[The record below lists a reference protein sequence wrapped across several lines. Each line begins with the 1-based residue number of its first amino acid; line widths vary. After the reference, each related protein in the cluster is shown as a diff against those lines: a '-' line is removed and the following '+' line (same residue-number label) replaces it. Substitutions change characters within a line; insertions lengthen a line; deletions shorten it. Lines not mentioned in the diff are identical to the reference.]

1 MTEREQGYE
10 AHIAALEAR
19 RDALEREVGALEAVV
34 RGLEAEGLKPL
45 VDRLR
50 TQITS
55 IKALVQAMA
64 LAINELLEP
73 AGNAEQ

>member
-10 AHIAALEAR
+10 AHIAALEER
-19 RDALEREVGALEAVV
+19 RDELEREVDALEAVV
-34 RGLEAEGLKPL
+34 RSLEAEGLKPL

-50 TQITS
+50 AQIGS

-64 LAINELLEP
+64 MAINELLETP
-73 AGNAEQ
+73 GNAKK